1 VNPWFRAGRQAA
13 QEGDSIMERSQN
25 SPAETARSALRQ
37 LTASDWAQFGVQEIA
52 YVRPVLVNGVMAVAI
67 HAADGT
73 QIGAAPD
80 VPMAVAAIL
89 QHEMA
94 PALVH

>member
-1 VNPWFRAGRQAA
+1 MNKAGPTRPFAA
-13 QEGDSIMERSQN
+13 AD
-25 SPAETARSALRQ
+25 ALRQ
-37 LTASDWAQFGVQEIA
+37 LAPADWARFGAERIA
-52 YVRPVLVNGVMAVAI
+52 YIRPVTVDGVAAVAI

-80 VPMAVAAIL
+80 TSLAAAAIL
-89 QHEMA
+89 QHEML